1 MNNRKSFTITNKS
14 SLLKIFLGLFMSL
27 LIFITA
33 IALGTFI
40 KGWAATTSVVIPS
53 ILLEVIIGAAASV
66 PIGFDPFA
74 GAIIAA
80 LGNLVPAPLLLTSFD
95 VIVRKWTWL
104 GKKLK
109 KADKLSVKYGKYG
122 VWMLAPLAPF
132 IGVYVGVAVG
142 ITLRFRPLL
151 IFMSLSLS
159 VIIAA
164 LVTTYGGDGIKNLL
178 TASL

>member
-1 MNNRKSFTITNKS
+1 
-14 SLLKIFLGLFMSL
+14 
-27 LIFITA
+27 
-33 IALGTFI
+33 

-66 PIGFDPFA
+66 PIRFDPFA

-122 VWMLAPLAPF
+122 VWMLAPF

-142 ITLRFRPLL
+142 IILRFRPLL
-151 IFMSLSLS
+151 IFMSLSLG

-178 TASL
+178 NASL